1 MTDGEVSTHIVKEAK
16 ELNNTVMQNTIDTPT
31 YRKIHFAVMAIEN
44 GAKKM
49 DIPASQMVTRLNN
62 VGLIHKR
69 LIRHY
74 DMLHTQSLEYVAD
87 DIVETLRNWEARR

>member
-1 MTDGEVSTHIVKEAK
+1 MTTYV
-16 ELNNTVMQNTIDTPT
+16 NTDA
-31 YRKIHFAVMAIEN
+31 YRKIHFAVMAIES

-49 DIPASQMVTRLNN
+49 DIPASQMLMRLNK

-74 DMLHTQSLEYVAD
+74 DMLHTQSLEYVTD
-87 DIVETLRNWEARR
+87 DIVETLKNREAKL

>member
-1 MTDGEVSTHIVKEAK
+1 MKFVKYIKQYRDEYEPMKPFHDTD
-16 ELNNTVMQNTIDTPT
+16 T
-31 YRKIHFAVMAIEN
+31 YRKIHFAVMAIES
-44 GAKKM
+44 GAQKM
-49 DIPASQMVTRLNN
+49 NIPAQEMMCRLNK

-87 DIVETLRNWEARR
+87 DIVETLRNREARL

>member
-1 MTDGEVSTHIVKEAK
+1 MNTDE
-16 ELNNTVMQNTIDTPT
+16 T
-31 YRKIHFAVMAIEN
+31 YRKIHFAVMAIEC
-44 GAKKM
+44 GSKKM
-49 DIPASQMVTRLNN
+49 DIPAPQMVERLNK

-87 DIVETLRNWEARR
+87 DIVETLHNWEAR

>member
-1 MTDGEVSTHIVKEAK
+1 
-16 ELNNTVMQNTIDTPT
+16 
-31 YRKIHFAVMAIEN
+31 MAIEN

-49 DIPASQMVTRLNN
+49 QIPAQQMVSRLNN

-74 DMLHTQSLEYVAD
+74 DILHTQSLEYVTD
-87 DIVETLRNWEARR
+87 DIVETLKKKEQKL

>member
-1 MTDGEVSTHIVKEAK
+1 MTAY
-16 ELNNTVMQNTIDTPT
+16 NDTET

-49 DIPASQMVTRLNN
+49 QIPAQQMVSRLNN

-74 DMLHTQSLEYVAD
+74 DILHTQSLEYVTD
-87 DIVETLRNWEARR
+87 DIVETLKKKEQKL

>member
-1 MTDGEVSTHIVKEAK
+1 MTEE
-16 ELNNTVMQNTIDTPT
+16 
-31 YRKIHFAVMAIEN
+31 YRKIHFAVMAIES
-44 GAKKM
+44 GAEKM
-49 DIPASQMVTRLNN
+49 GIPTQQMVNRLNK

-87 DIVETLRNWEARR
+87 DIVETLRNREARL